1 MQAPRNTLNVH
12 FPWPQTARLLGLERM
27 DNALPSRGRCPLC
40 QAGRFSVY
48 EDIVQ
53 GGAWFSCPDCSRAGD
68 LIELAAAVWDMSL
81 STALRKFRPPDIP
94 ARIRAFS
101 WGFVSI
107 TRRKSRAVFGNYFS
121 L

>member
-40 QAGRFSVY
+40 QAGRFGVY
-48 EDIVQ
+48 EDTVQ

-68 LIELAAAVWDMSL
+68 LIELAAAVWGLSL
-81 STALRKFRPPDIP
+81 SAALRKL
-94 ARIRAFS
+94 ARIAHR
-101 WGFVSI
+101 G
-107 TRRKSRAVFGNYFS
+107 
-121 L
+121 LEE